1 MVLVCSIVAAVPV
14 AVAVSV
20 MAGSSTLGRWHA
32 HSDRRREPELG
43 ATTMNDPS
51 ERSWWGWGLAHA
63 ALSDD
68 ECRRYGALLPGL
80 PTDPITPP
88 TIADL
93 DLRTPRIHAPTPL
106 ADRCSVEPV
115 DRAGHTYGK
124 AYRDVVRALA
134 GQMDPVPDVVAYPR
148 RGDDVVAI
156 LDWASDADV
165 AVVPYG
171 AGSSVVGGTEY
182 AGGDHAGV
190 VSMDLSRLDQVL
202 EIDRVSRQHAD
213 LCDDAFVAANLERW
227 MA

>member
-80 PTDPITPP
+80 
-88 TIADL
+88 
-93 DLRTPRIHAPTPL
+93 TPL

-165 AVVPYG
+165 AVVP
-171 AGSSVVGGTEY
+171 
-182 AGGDHAGV
+182 
-190 VSMDLSRLDQVL
+190 
-202 EIDRVSRQHAD
+202 
-213 LCDDAFVAANLERW
+213 
-227 MA
+227 